1 MFDGLDVRGEV
12 RVGLQEGS
20 EEIKYQR
27 YLKGCRWL
35 GSGLPVL
42 SAGLPDPCVAPVCGL
57 PSEVSNW

>member
-27 YLKGCRWL
+27 YLEGSRWL
-35 GSGLPVL
+35 GSGLPD
-42 SAGLPDPCVAPVCGL
+42 SCVAPVCCL
-57 PSEVSNW
+57 PSEVSN